1 MKLVVFSICKDEAE
15 TIGELLDRIPQKI
28 KGIKEIQKMVI
39 SDGSTDDTVAI
50 AKKHGATTIEGV
62 TQKRLA
68 YRFAQAIDLAL
79 TAGADVA
86 VNIDGDLQ
94 FMPEDIPK
102 LLQPVIG
109 GEADFVA
116 ADRFTDAET
125 GDRVRPEHMP
135 VAKYYANRMGA
146 RIVGSLSGYRFRD
159 VTCGFRA
166 YNRNA
171 MIALNINTIYT
182 YTQESFQILANKR
195 MDITAMPVKVTYYP
209 GRKSRVVTNFVQF
222 LVNSSLN
229 IIRAFRDFSP
239 LKFFFYLGLVPFIF
253 GVLGTG
259 ITAINWFA
267 TGQTSP
273 YTTLGI
279 IGVYFISLA
288 LIIWVV
294 GLVADMQERN
304 HKNQEK
310 ILENLK
316 YLRYEKA
323 DQDHKKN

>member
-1 MKLVVFSICKDEAE
+1 
-15 TIGELLDRIPQKI
+15 
-28 KGIKEIQKMVI
+28 
-39 SDGSTDDTVAI
+39 
-50 AKKHGATTIEGV
+50 
-62 TQKRLA
+62 
-68 YRFAQAIDLAL
+68 
-79 TAGADVA
+79 
-86 VNIDGDLQ
+86 
-94 FMPEDIPK
+94 
-102 LLQPVIG
+102 
-109 GEADFVA
+109 
-116 ADRFTDAET
+116 
-125 GDRVRPEHMP
+125 MP

-209 GRKSRVVTNFVQF
+209 GGKSRVVTNFVQF

-239 LKFFFYLGLVPFIF
+239 LMFFFYLGLVPFIF